1 MLFASM
7 DIIASSTWLWIGFTA
22 FILFMLSLDLGLFNR
37 KAHSIHYREAAVW
50 SLVWVT
56 LAAIFA
62 GIVFWS
68 QGQQRGLEFVTG
80 YLIELSLSIDNLFV
94 FILIFSYFKVPAR
107 YQHRVLFWG
116 LLGALVLRLTMIFL
130 GATLITHFHWILYI
144 FGAFL
149 IYTGIRMFREEDK
162 DIQPEKNPIVR
173 LVTRYVP
180 ITRNYD
186 GEKFFTEDEGRKV
199 GTLLLL
205 VLVIVEVTDVV
216 FAVDS
221 IPAIFAVT
229 TNAFIV
235 YTSNVFAILGLR
247 SMYFLLAGV
256 LQKFHYLRLGLA
268 IVLSFIGVKML
279 IVIGHVEIPIWIS
292 LAVVLGVLLASVVAS
307 LIWPKEIV
315 RATKIRLEGANPPV
329 FNLSGT
335 GTLTHLVI
343 YAVEKSEIADG
354 QSLPLGDAAPE
365 TLCETLWEIEPIDG
379 YESGRKIEDIGAVQ
393 YGVVPPGYKQ
403 THPDNGTGPA
413 GLAAGNKYEYWV
425 DTSDAPHARNYFI
438 IRGSRAVKVED

>member
-1 MLFASM
+1 M
-7 DIIASSTWLWIGFTA
+7 DIFSTSTWLWIGFSA
-22 FILFMLSLDLGLFNR
+22 IILFMLSLDLGLFNR
-37 KAHSIHYREAAVW
+37 KAHTIHYREAAVW
-50 SLVWVT
+50 SAVWVT

-80 YLIELSLSIDNLFV
+80 YLIELSLSVDNLFV
-94 FILIFSYFKVPAR
+94 FILIFSYFRVPAR

-116 LLGALVLRLTMIFL
+116 LLGALVFRLTMIFV
-130 GATLITHFHWILYI
+130 GATLITHFNWILYV

-149 IYTGIRMFREEDK
+149 VYTGLSMFREDDK
-162 DIQPEKNPIVR
+162 DIQPEQNPLVR
-173 LVTRYVP
+173 LVTRYVR

-186 GEKFFTEDEGRKV
+186 EDSFFTVSDGRRV

-205 VLVIVEVTDVV
+205 VLIIVEVTDII

-256 LQKFHYLRLGLA
+256 LDKFHYLRVGLA
-268 IVLSFIGVKML
+268 TVLTFIGVKML
-279 IVIGHVEIPIWIS
+279 IVIGGIHLPIWIS
-292 LAVVLGVLLASVVAS
+292 LLVVLIVLSVSVLASIVWPRVVV
-307 LIWPKEIV
+307 LP
-315 RATKIRLEGANPPV
+315 TKVKLEGANPPI

-335 GTLTHLVI
+335 GLLAHLVI
-343 YAVEKSEIADG
+343 YSAKVTATDDG
-354 QSLPLGDAAPE
+354 LTE
-365 TLCETLWEIEPIDG
+365 TSAETLWEIEPIGG
-379 YESGRKIEDIGAVQ
+379 YAGGKRVEEIGAIE

-403 THPDNGTGPA
+403 IQPRSGAPQALQKGH
-413 GLAAGNKYEYWV
+413 KYEYWF
-425 DTSDAPHARNYFI
+425 DTADAPHARNYFI
-438 IRGSRAVKVED
+438 IRGQRCVEVAD